1 MPAPDSIGFYAK
13 PQRTVL
19 SFFFIILACVL
30 QSADAQVVPLYDVI
44 YRPPGVRYWVLRG
57 DHFDIIFE
65 RGLRKQASETLYVL
79 ESSLAGTDTL
89 TGAGFDTYMPVVLNK
104 FNDRANGFVTSY
116 PFKQE
121 IEATSRKGRG
131 LSRRHPSW
139 TFLVA
144 SHELVHAAQADYSG
158 GLGLVGF
165 VRWFSPDFARSLNM
179 FVPPGIA
186 EGVAVY
192 RESQITEDAGRL
204 HHPFFK
210 MQLRASFEDGQSWS
224 LTQMLESPVYTR
236 PFDRFYVGGAYF
248 IEYLV
253 DTYGPEVVQ
262 RLSRWQYR
270 IPVLGYGANLYYAT
284 DKSPKSLS
292 REFRN
297 WFRKQEDIRIDNL
310 GQLTTGKLISGGAGV
325 VNRRPFWL
333 SDSTLVAFSLGYN
346 LRRGFYRYDVH
357 SGKRTLISHTTIT
370 EDATYSLS
378 SDSTAILYSRYE
390 RDPFVSVQERANVF
404 LVDVESGKETRKST
418 WAHAINPVEPQPGRI
433 LALRNDRQ
441 FNSIVAVEQSGLSRL
456 ILNYERAD
464 FVSLMPRPQT
474 DSLAVI
480 MNVNGHQALFLAD
493 LNTLATS
500 ELRPWIGFENA
511 SIYDAS
517 WSSDGRYIV
526 FTADLDDVQNVYVGD
541 QWTDRLWRLTN
552 VPYGAME
559 GALSPSNKSLAYVE
573 YRDERFELK
582 TMPFD
587 TGTATE
593 LDRDIA
599 RSTQRLPWREWLN
612 ASFDYYGH
620 LTPKPYRPLKFL
632 TPRMLY
638 PTFYVDAPRRQS
650 SDAWLGFGVGLA
662 MQGTDPLQEW
672 TYYAEGVFQKSRLWG
687 EFGVQWGGSI
697 LRPVIRYSSRPLT
710 VNAIIRDATG
720 SREERVIRSRKEA
733 SVGVRVPVTLFENV
747 FRSSLTGLL
756 SLNFRE
762 DQFFDD
768 DLEPFTQKTN
778 RVSLSPGII
787 YGHRIQRNARDLVP
801 NSGIGVRFFAD
812 VDLSAEGRNI
822 KRALIGL
829 GDLYLPWLSRT
840 NTGIRMNT
848 GFVVQNSPS
857 VFNLDF
863 FKPRGRE
870 DILIP
875 VGTSYRYSL
884 TITQPI
890 LYIDDG
896 LLLLPIFF
904 KAAFVYG
911 FVDYLKSTKDS
922 VRDYSSVGAGIG
934 LQLRLFYTF
943 DFNLRLEAAYLPE
956 KHRWD
961 AAYWIN
967 SIRY

>member
-1 MPAPDSIGFYAK
+1 MKS
-13 PQRTVL
+13 QRTVL
-19 SFFFIILACVL
+19 SFFIVILAWVL
-30 QSADAQVVPLYDVI
+30 QIAHAQVLPLYDVI
-44 YRPPGVRYWVLRG
+44 YRPPGLHYSILRG

-79 ESSLAGTDTL
+79 ESSLAGTDSL
-89 TGAGFDTYMPVVLNK
+89 TGAGFNTYMPVVLNK

-121 IEATSRKGRG
+121 IAATSRKGRG

-158 GLGLVGF
+158 GVGLVGF

-192 RESQITEDAGRL
+192 RESQLTKDAGRL
-204 HHPFFK
+204 HHPFFT
-210 MQLRASFEDGQSWS
+210 MQFRAAFAEGQSWS

-236 PFDRFYVGGAYF
+236 PFDRFYEGGAHF

-253 DTYGPEVVQ
+253 DSYGPEVVQ
-262 RLSRWQYR
+262 RLSRWQFR
-270 IPVLGYGANLYYAT
+270 FPFLGYGANLFYAT
-284 DKSPKSLS
+284 DKSPKTLS
-292 REFRN
+292 FEFRN
-297 WFRKQEDIRIDNL
+297 WIRTKEYARIKNL
-310 GQLTTGKLISGGAGV
+310 GELTRGSLISGGIGV

-346 LRRGFYRYDVH
+346 LRRGFYKYDVH
-357 SGKRTLISHTTIT
+357 SGKRTLIANTTIT

-378 SDSTAILYSRYE
+378 SDSTAILFSRYE

-404 LVDVESGKETRKST
+404 LVDIESGKETRKST
-418 WAHAINPVEPQPGRI
+418 WAHAINPVEPQSGRI
-433 LALRNDRQ
+433 FALRNDKQ
-441 FNSIVAVEQSGLSRL
+441 FNSIVEVGENGLSKL
-456 ILNYERAD
+456 ILDYERAD
-464 FVSLMPRPQT
+464 FVSLIPRPQT
-474 DSLAVI
+474 DSLAII

-541 QWTDRLWRLTN
+541 QWTDKLWRVTN

-559 GALSPSNKSLAYVE
+559 GALSPSNKTLAYVE
-573 YRDERFELK
+573 YRDQRFELK
-582 TMPFD
+582 TIPFN
-587 TGTATE
+587 TRIATE

-599 RSTQRLPWREWLN
+599 RSTERFPWRDWLN

-620 LTPKPYRPLKFL
+620 LTPKPYRALKFL
-632 TPRMLY
+632 KPRMIY
-638 PTFYVDAPRRQS
+638 PTFYLDAPRRQHR
-650 SDAWLGFGVGLA
+650 DARLGFGVGLA
-662 MQGTDPLQEW
+662 LQGTDPLQEW
-672 TYYAEGVFQKSRLWG
+672 TYYAEGIYQKNRLWG

-697 LRPVIRYSSRPLT
+697 VRPEIRYSSRPLT
-710 VNAIIRDATG
+710 VNAIIRDSTG
-720 SREERVIRSRKEA
+720 TREERVIRSRKEA
-733 SVGVRVPVTLFENV
+733 SVGIRVPVTLFENV

-762 DQFFDD
+762 DQFVDD
-768 DLEPFTQKTN
+768 DFVPFTRKMN
-778 RVSLSPGII
+778 RVSLSPGLIFG
-787 YGHRIQRNARDLVP
+787 YRIQRNARDLVP
-801 NSGIGVRFFAD
+801 NSGIGVQLFAD
-812 VDLSAEGRNI
+812 VDLSAEGGNI
-822 KRALIGL
+822 ERALIGL
-829 GDLYLPWLSRT
+829 GDLYLPWLSKY
-840 NTGIRMNT
+840 NTGIRLNT
-848 GFVVQNSPS
+848 GFVVQNDPS

-875 VGTSYRYSL
+875 DGTFYRYSL

-896 LLLLPIFF
+896 LFLLPVFF

-911 FVDYLKSTKDS
+911 FADYLKSTKSS
-922 VRDYSSVGAGIG
+922 VRDYSSVGGGIG

-943 DFNLRLEAAYLPE
+943 DINLRLEFAYLPE

-967 SIRY
+967 STRY